1 MILSGKIDGI
11 ITALKAIASEHRT
24 VNDFRR
30 AVARK
35 IRETLTNYVYG
46 LILDNRDL

>member
-24 VNDFRR
+24 VNDFSPSGSEKEPSNADELRLR
-30 AVARK
+30 VDP
-35 IRETLTNYVYG
+35 G
-46 LILDNRDL
+46 